1 MKMTSISD
9 FREAWWTLT
18 QEEKDYLQKAYDSLE
33 KEEGDI
39 TDVQEAL
46 SHYIDNHGWDEEGT
60 SAFEDFKTI
69 VEC

>member
-1 MKMTSISD
+1 MKMTSVSD

-18 QEEKDYLQKAYDSLE
+18 QVEKERLQKAYDSLE

-46 SHYIDNHGWDEEGT
+46 SHYIDNHGWESEN
-60 SAFEDFKTI
+60 SAYEDFLEI
-69 VEC
+69 IEN